1 MNRPW
6 LDLLT
11 ESAYSPTWRRN
22 VRISKRQWRLLA
34 RTASGGRFNQRELA
48 TGLGYSLGG
57 LHAALESM
65 VTLGLAIKRTARGR
79 KGWTF
84 VSVRNGALARNVHE
98 QGRRT
103 SREISPVSLLLN
115 ISPKV
120 PPARS
125 ESPPERASGPS
136 DFREKMRA
144 AGLNPSFG

>member
-34 RTASGGRFNQRELA
+34 RTASGGRFNQRDLA

-84 VSVRNGALARNVHE
+84 VSVRNGALAGNVHE

-125 ESPPERASGPS
+125 ESPPERAPGPS

-144 AGLNPSFG
+144 AGLTVSWG